1 MTRRSKPPVAIYS
14 ALGDTTR
21 CRIIEILMS
30 GPIPVHT
37 LADSFAISRPA
48 ISRHLRVLKTAGLV
62 AEVKKGR
69 ENLYTLRRGKFTK
82 AAEWIAALNDPAAM
96 AQDAQDAMT
105 DDAGITDAPDAPA
118 TAVSA
123 PLEQAPVVVETAVP
137 ASQPIV
143 QPEPEVIEEPQ
154 RAPEPVAHAPVEA
167 EAAIAPVEA
176 PASEPPVAV
185 DQPAPEP
192 IVVAAAETTEK
203 APRKRAKKPEP
214 AIEMPDPA
222 SQMGFDF

>member
-30 GPIPVHT
+30 GPIPVHA

-96 AQDAQDAMT
+96 AQDAQDAQDAMT
-105 DDAGITDAPDAPA
+105 DDVEITDAADAPVA
-118 TAVSA
+118 PVSA

-137 ASQPIV
+137 VSQPIV
-143 QPEPEVIEEPQ
+143 QPEPEVIEESQ
-154 RAPEPVAHAPVEA
+154 RAPEPVEA
-167 EAAIAPVEA
+167 EASIAPVEA

-185 DQPAPEP
+185 EQTAPEP
-192 IVVAAAETTEK
+192 IVVVAADTTEK

-214 AIEMPDPA
+214 ATEMPDPA

>member
-105 DDAGITDAPDAPA
+105 DDVEITDAADAPVA
-118 TAVSA
+118 PVSA

-137 ASQPIV
+137 VSQPIV
-143 QPEPEVIEEPQ
+143 QPEPEVIEESQ
-154 RAPEPVAHAPVEA
+154 RAPEPVEA
-167 EAAIAPVEA
+167 EASIAPVEA

-185 DQPAPEP
+185 EQTAPEP
-192 IVVAAAETTEK
+192 IVVVAAETTEK

>member
-105 DDAGITDAPDAPA
+105 DDVEITDAADAPVA
-118 TAVSA
+118 PVSA

-137 ASQPIV
+137 VSQPIV
-143 QPEPEVIEEPQ
+143 QPEPEVIEESQ
-154 RAPEPVAHAPVEA
+154 RAPEPVEA
-167 EAAIAPVEA
+167 EASIAPVEA

-185 DQPAPEP
+185 EQTAPEP
-192 IVVAAAETTEK
+192 IVVVAAETTEK
-203 APRKRAKKPEP
+203 APRKRAKKTEP

>member
-105 DDAGITDAPDAPA
+105 DDVEITDSADAPA

-137 ASQPIV
+137 VSQPIV
-143 QPEPEVIEEPQ
+143 QPEPEVIEESQ
-154 RAPEPVAHAPVEA
+154 RAPEPVEA
-167 EAAIAPVEA
+167 EASIAPVEA

-185 DQPAPEP
+185 EQTAPEP
-192 IVVAAAETTEK
+192 IVVVAAETTEK
-203 APRKRAKKPEP
+203 APRKRAKKHEP